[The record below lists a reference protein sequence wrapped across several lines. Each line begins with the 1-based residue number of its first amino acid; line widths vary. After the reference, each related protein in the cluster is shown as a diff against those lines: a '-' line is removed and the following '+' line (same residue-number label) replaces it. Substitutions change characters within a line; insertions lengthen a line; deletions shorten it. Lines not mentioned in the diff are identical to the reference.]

1 MDENVR
7 NLELAVIAT
16 MPADVILS
24 EAELALRVEQFRAI
38 FKVTDEECEQ
48 LLKRLHSRLA
58 IQMDSGVAL
67 TEHGHTPWLLAR
79 KPEIEPFY
87 WDRFSKY
94 LSRLG
99 WPGAVITAVDRVT
112 DELLDLCGD
121 PTRPHPWKRRG
132 LVVGDVQSG
141 KTSNYTALCCK
152 AADAGYRLIILLTG
166 TLESLRRQ
174 TQERLDTGFVGLDSS
189 GFLSTTRQSRAVGVG
204 LIDQRRSGVVFTSRI
219 RDFSTTIVNQLN
231 FKLAAFHEPILL
243 VVKKNKRILQNLQDW
258 LKDFNAGT
266 DGHVDVPLL
275 LIDDEADNASINT
288 RRPGEDPAAINSQIR
303 ALLALF
309 HRTCYVGFT
318 ATPFANIFIDPDS
331 EAEMLGNDLFPR
343 DYIYALDAP
352 TNYVGASRV
361 FGEASALMLR
371 SIEDADS
378 VFPPRHRGTLVVSEL
393 PESLIEAI
401 DAFVLANA
409 IRDLRG
415 EGATHRSMLINVS
428 RFTDVQSQVAAV
440 VEQHLKVLQADV
452 RSYAKLTEG
461 QALKNP
467 TIRRLKLRL
476 EEEFADL
483 EFEWQE
489 IQWALKDAALPIAT
503 RAVNQRTGAASLDYA
518 VHRETGLRVV
528 AIGGNSLSRGLT
540 LEGLCTSYFYRNSQ
554 MYDTLLQMGRW
565 FGYRDGYEDV
575 CRIWL
580 SPEAQHWYGHITEA
594 TEELRAEI
602 RHMRGLG
609 LTPREFG
616 LKVRAHPD
624 SLIVTARNKMR
635 SARTLERVISVSEQ
649 GLETP
654 HLFGDRTTLAANAEI
669 VREFVRRIES
679 EGSPRR
685 RSLIGTAN
693 PIWLSVSKGAV
704 AQLLRRFKVHPR
716 NVTFRGGDLAQFLE
730 GTSEPKLATWDVVL
744 PSGNGKEW
752 KLLPDLVTELQKRV
766 VTVSPSGEVLVSGK
780 SARVGSRG
788 VEREGMDAALVQKA
802 EDEYRSSKGAQKS
815 IPDRVYRAMRERPL
829 ILVHCIEAHRRIAGQ
844 REPVPV
850 PPAAEEF
857 IALSLSFPRFDDTH
871 AARKVTYK
879 VNVVEWR
886 SLFEEEVEEEED
898 DNFLELA

>member
-1 MDENVR
+1 MDENVK
-7 NLELAVIAT
+7 NLERAVVAT

-24 EAELALRVEQFRAI
+24 EAELAQRVEQFRAI
-38 FKVTDEECEQ
+38 FWITDDERDQ
-48 LLKRLHSRLA
+48 LLKRLHARLA
-58 IQMDSGVAL
+58 IRMDTGVAL
-67 TEHGHTPWLLAR
+67 TEHDHKPWLLAR
-79 KPEIEPFY
+79 KPQIDPFY
-87 WDRFSKY
+87 WDRFSTH

-121 PTRPHPWKRRG
+121 PTRTHPWKRRG

-152 AADAGYRLIILLTG
+152 ASDAGYRLIILLTG

-174 TQERLDTGFVGLDSS
+174 TQERLDTGFIGLDSS
-189 GFLSTTRQSRAVGVG
+189 GFLSTIRQNRSVGVG

-219 RDFSTTIVNQLN
+219 KDFSTAIVNQLN
-231 FKLAAFHEPILL
+231 FRLDAFHEPILL
-243 VVKKNKRILQNLQDW
+243 VVKKNKKILQNLHNW
-258 LKDFNAGT
+258 LKDYNVGT
-266 DGHVDVPLL
+266 DGYVDVPVM

-288 RRPGEDPAAINSQIR
+288 RGPDEDPAAINSQIR
-303 ALLALF
+303 TLLALF
-309 HRTCYVGFT
+309 HRSSYVGFT
-318 ATPFANIFIDPDS
+318 ATPFANIFIDPES

-352 TNYVGASRV
+352 TNYVGATRV
-361 FGEASALMLR
+361 FGDGSTRLLR
-371 SIEDADS
+371 SIEDAET
-378 VFPPRHRGTLVVSEL
+378 VFPHKHKISLVVSEL
-393 PESLIEAI
+393 PGTLIEAI

-409 IRDLRG
+409 VRDLRG

-428 RFTDVQSQVAAV
+428 RFTDVQTQVAQI
-440 VEQHLKVLQADV
+440 VEQHVREMQGDV
-452 RSYAKLTEG
+452 RNYSRLAEDE
-461 QALKNP
+461 ALQNP
-467 TIRRLKLRL
+467 TIKRLK
-476 EEEFADL
+476 ETWDEEFADL
-483 EFEWQE
+483 EFRWPE
-489 IQWALKDAALPIAT
+489 IQQALKDAILPIAI

-518 VHRETGLRVV
+518 VHRENGLR
-528 AIGGNSLSRGLT
+528 AIAVGGNSLSRGLT

-602 RHMRGLG
+602 RRMHSLG

-635 SARTLERVISVSEQ
+635 AAKTVERVISVSEQ

-654 HLFGDRTTLAANAEI
+654 HLFGDKTTLATNAEM
-669 VREFVRRIES
+669 VREFLKRIES
-679 EGSPRR
+679 EGARR
-685 RSLIGTAN
+685 RGSLIGTAN

-704 AQLLRRFKVHPR
+704 AQLLRRFKAHPR
-716 NVTFRGGDLAQFLE
+716 NVTFRGEDLAEFLE
-730 GTSEPKLATWDVVL
+730 ATNEPKLGSWDVVVPSGTGEPWSLL
-744 PSGNGKEW
+744 PS
-752 KLLPDLVTELQKRV
+752 LVTKLQKRV

-788 VEREGMDAALVQKA
+788 VEREGMDAALVRQA
-802 EDEYRSSKGAQKS
+802 EDEYRAGKDARQS
-815 IPDRVYRAMRERPL
+815 IPDRVYRAKRERPL
-829 ILVHCIEAHRRIAGQ
+829 LLIHCIEAHKRVEGQ
-844 REPVPV
+844 KEPVPV
-850 PPAAEEF
+850 PAAAEQF
-857 IALSLSFPRFDDTH
+857 IALALSFPQFDDTQ
-871 AARKVTYK
+871 ATKKVTYK

-886 SLFEEEVEEEED
+886 SLFEDEVEEEED
-898 DNFLELA
+898 DSNLELA